1 MEEADR
7 VMKEL
12 GGGKDQLTTAIYD
25 SSNPALPAGFMNLL
39 ERYVANNHSG
49 SFGNR
54 FWFTPRTT
62 RPSNATSTR

>member
-25 SSNPALPAGFMNLL
+25 SSNPMLPAGFMPPL
-39 ERYVANNHSG
+39 ERYVANNQSG
-49 SFGNR
+49 SFGTAS
-54 FWFTPRTT
+54 WFTPNYETL
-62 RPSNATSTR
+62 NATSTR